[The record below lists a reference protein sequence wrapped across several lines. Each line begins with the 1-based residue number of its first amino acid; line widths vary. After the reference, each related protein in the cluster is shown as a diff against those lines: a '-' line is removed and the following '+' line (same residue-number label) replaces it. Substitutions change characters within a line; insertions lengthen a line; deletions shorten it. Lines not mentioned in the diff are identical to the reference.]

1 MQNKL
6 MKTPILNARETVSE
20 TVNNT
25 PFSKSKEVT
34 RGPKP
39 KKQDHNFSQSRDVR
53 EDRGTRQIKN
63 TVRPQSAPRG
73 R

>member
-1 MQNKL
+1 MDLLMNPSEPNPGETPAPPVSNK
-6 MKTPILNARETVSE
+6 PV
-20 TVNNT
+20 
-25 PFSKSKEVT
+25 PKSKEVA

-39 KKQDHNFSQSRDVR
+39 KRQDHNFSQSRDIR

-63 TVRPQSAPRG
+63 TVRPQSARG

>member
-1 MQNKL
+1 MKEL
-6 MKTPILNARETVSE
+6 MTNPDQTPAIPPESGHKPLAS
-20 TVNNT
+20 
-25 PFSKSKEVT
+25 SKEAA

-39 KKQDHNFSQSRDVR
+39 KKQDHNFSQSRDIH

-63 TVRPQSAPRG
+63 TIRKQSAPRG

>member
-1 MQNKL
+1 
-6 MKTPILNARETVSE
+6 MKEPMNNPEETSSVPPESGHK
-20 TVNNT
+20 
-25 PFSKSKEVT
+25 PLPSSKEAA

-39 KKQDHNFSQSRDVR
+39 KKQDHNFSQSRDIR

-63 TVRPQSAPRG
+63 TIRKQSAPRG

>member
-1 MQNKL
+1 
-6 MKTPILNARETVSE
+6 MKAPISNPGKTVPE

-25 PFSKSKEVT
+25 LISKSKEVT
-34 RGPKP
+34 REPKP
-39 KKQDHNFSQSRDVR
+39 KKQDHNFSQSRDIR